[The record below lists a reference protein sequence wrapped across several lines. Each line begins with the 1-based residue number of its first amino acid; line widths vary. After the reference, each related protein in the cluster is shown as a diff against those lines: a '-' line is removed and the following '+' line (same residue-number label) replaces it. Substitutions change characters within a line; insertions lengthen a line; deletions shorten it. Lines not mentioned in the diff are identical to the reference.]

1 MFISKYNRNNRMN
14 YTKQQMRF
22 NAMIEDYNTYINHKT
37 NHQKV
42 VEEFQ
47 HRMGDLGFIEWEDEG
62 FHNHFDLYLSDDD
75 RMFKRT
81 ILNFC
86 GDCCNLVL
94 KDYNEFYYNEELER
108 YEDELWN
115 DWQEDEEDKFENIW
129 LKNQEYETAYK
140 CMILNTP
147 LNYDVIGEIMAFI

>member
-1 MFISKYNRNNRMN
+1 MN

-22 NAMIEDYNTYINHKT
+22 NRIIGDFNTYINHKT

-42 VEEFQ
+42 IQEFIN
-47 HRMGDLGFIEWEDEG
+47 RNEDLGFFEEEDEG
-62 FHNHFDLYLSDDD
+62 FHNHFDLYFSDDD

-81 ILNFC
+81 ILDFSIY
-86 GDCCNLVL
+86 CCNLVL
-94 KDYNEFYYNEELER
+94 KDYNEFYYNEQLER
-108 YEDELWN
+108 YDEELWN
-115 DWQEDEEDKFENIW
+115 DWQENEEDTFENIW
-129 LKNQEYETAYK
+129 MKNQEYEVAYK